1 MSNLISFPNSA
12 VNPASKTVNPASI
25 DVNSVRRSRTAD
37 SSRSRIL
44 KQSAASRITAQ
55 SNQPVEAITA
65 PDRAADPIKSVEDI
79 RRACSYLLDNHR
91 YRDHMLLVM
100 GINFGL
106 RISDLQRLR
115 FTHILNED
123 FSFKESFEILEKKT
137 ASTRK
142 RKKNRYVVINDAVMD
157 AVELY
162 LEHAPYPVSLFDL
175 VFRSESNNRG
185 AYEPGPLNRR
195 SVNRILEDI
204 ADHCNFDFR
213 FSSHSLRKTFG
224 YHQMMM
230 SGNDPRK
237 LVLLQKMFGHS
248 SMNETLCYIGLTKEE
263 MTEAYANLNLG
274 GNGYDYQLAALY
286 EAPADSTPAAI

>member
-12 VNPASKTVNPASI
+12 VNPANKTVNPASI

-37 SSRSRIL
+37 SSRSRVL

-55 SNQPVEAITA
+55 SDQPVEAITA

-162 LEHAPYPVSLFDL
+162 LEHAPYPVSLSDL

-185 AYEPGPLNRR
+185 AYGPGPLNRR

>member
-1 MSNLISFPNSA
+1 
-12 VNPASKTVNPASI
+12 
-25 DVNSVRRSRTAD
+25 
-37 SSRSRIL
+37 
-44 KQSAASRITAQ
+44 
-55 SNQPVEAITA
+55 
-65 PDRAADPIKSVEDI
+65 
-79 RRACSYLLDNHR
+79 
-91 YRDHMLLVM
+91 M

-263 MTEAYANLNLG
+263 MTEAYTNLNLG

>member
-1 MSNLISFPNSA
+1 MSNLISFPNGTTNCIDKT
-12 VNPASKTVNPASI
+12 VNPSSKIVNPASI
-25 DVNSVRRSRTAD
+25 DVNSVRRSRT
-37 SSRSRIL
+37 L

-55 SNQPVEAITA
+55 SDQPVEVITA

-79 RRACSYLLDNHR
+79 RRACSYLLDNNR

-106 RISDLQRLR
+106 RVSDLQRLR

-162 LEHAPYPVSLFDL
+162 LEHAPYPSACLTWC
-175 VFRSESNNRG
+175 S
-185 AYEPGPLNRR
+185 
-195 SVNRILEDI
+195 
-204 ADHCNFDFR
+204 
-213 FSSHSLRKTFG
+213 
-224 YHQMMM
+224 
-230 SGNDPRK
+230 DPRATTVVHTS
-237 LVLLQKMFGHS
+237 LALS
-248 SMNETLCYIGLTKEE
+248 
-263 MTEAYANLNLG
+263 TE
-274 GNGYDYQLAALY
+274 D
-286 EAPADSTPAAI
+286 PSIVS